1 MKKILF
7 VFFTLVVLLAMSF
20 LIRNFYQYRQL
31 AKSRVSSNTGIDR
44 LFYLN
49 IRGQKTGVLARG
61 NDLKN
66 PILLM
71 IHGGPGYPDMM
82 LARCYDEGL
91 LDEFTVIRYD
101 QRGIGK
107 SRVEDTKLDKLNIEV
122 LRDDLLALVDALK
135 EKIPKVDVYLL
146 GHSWGTV
153 LGLKA
158 VHIAP
163 RKFKAY
169 IGMGQI
175 VHQQKADSISYHYS
189 LKKAIEAN
197 AQEDMEVLAE
207 MKANS
212 YSRKPKQLKVQRKIL
227 KKYKGSHFKEG
238 VMADLR
244 NCVLRSPEMS
254 IWELITYQS
263 QGAEMDEKLFPQLL
277 SLNFFEQIPKL
288 EIPIYFFGGRHD
300 YHVPSKLAEAY
311 IEELEAPQKRFIW
324 FEESGHLPIYE
335 ENEKFVS
342 SLKALK
348 ASTP

>member
-1 MKKILF
+1 MKKILYLLF
-7 VFFTLVVLLAMSF
+7 ILLILLVLVVLGRSF
-20 LIRNFYQYRQL
+20 AQL
-31 AKSRVSSNTGIDR
+31 QQHKATKVREGKGIDR

-49 IRGQKTGVLARG
+49 IRGQKTAILARG
-61 NDLKN
+61 KN
-66 PILLM
+66 LRNPMLLM

-82 LARCYDEGL
+82 LARCYDEAL

-107 SRVEDTKLDKLNIEV
+107 SRTEDINLDNLSIE
-122 LRDDLLALVDALK
+122 LLTQDLLALTDALK
-135 EKIPKVDVYLL
+135 EQIPNVDIYLL

-163 RKFKAY
+163 TKFKAY

-175 VHQQKADSISYHYS
+175 VHQQKGDSISHSYS
-189 LKKAIEAN
+189 LEQAKKAN
-197 AQEDMEVLAE
+197 DQEDIKSLEG
-207 MKANS
+207 MKANR
-212 YSRKPKQLKVQRKIL
+212 YNRKPEQLKLQRSIL

-238 VMADLR
+238 VMTDLR
-244 NCVLRSPEMS
+244 NCVLKSPEMS
-254 IWELITYQS
+254 VLELLTYQS
-263 QGAEMDEKLFPQLL
+263 QGAEMDQKLFPRLL
-277 SLNFFEQIPKL
+277 ALNFFEEILKL
-288 EIPIYFFGGRHD
+288 ELPIYFFGGRHD
-300 YHVPSKLAEAY
+300 YHVPSILAEAY
-311 IEELEAPQKRFIW
+311 LEELEAPKKRFIW

-342 SLKALK
+342 SLKELK